1 MRIKNKV
8 SIVLLALVIGAGTA
22 GSASALAYDGT
33 KYGSHIITWGPY
45 LSLTDNK
52 ADSQFPI
59 ANYLYDGGVRQGGI
73 ANKSGYNTTV
83 YMTAPSA
90 ITAIQPCV
98 SPTGLPATC
107 GGWIY

>member
-1 MRIKNKV
+1 MRIKNEV
-8 SIVLLALVIGAGTA
+8 SIVLLAVVIGAGTA
-22 GSASALAYDGT
+22 GSASALTYSGSR
-33 KYGSHIITWGPY
+33 YGSYINTSGPY

-52 ADSQFPI
+52 ADGQFPI
-59 ANYLYDGGVRQGGI
+59 ANYLYDGGVSQGGI

-83 YMTAPSA
+83 YTTAPSA

-98 SPTGLPATC
+98 SRTALPADC